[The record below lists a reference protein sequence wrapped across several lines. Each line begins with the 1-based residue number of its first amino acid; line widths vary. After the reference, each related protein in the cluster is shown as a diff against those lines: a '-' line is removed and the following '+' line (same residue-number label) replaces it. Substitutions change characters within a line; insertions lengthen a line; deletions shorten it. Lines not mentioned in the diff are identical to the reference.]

1 MKVDPVVALL
11 FRLKKCKDWNL
22 FFSLLGSLPFV
33 IHKAEDPEVKEYLK
47 RCSELAVR
55 IAKRRFDE
63 HLKETTSARGS

>member
-1 MKVDPVVALL
+1 MRVVSVVALL

-22 FFSLLGSLPFV
+22 FFSLLGSLTFV
-33 IHKAEDPEVKEYLK
+33 IHKVEDPEVKEHKK

-55 IAKRRFDE
+55 IAKRRFDD